1 MKNKILVSGK
11 QTKIGLSLKKHSID
25 SITATL
31 NKYFQDFI
39 SSSILF
45 SKDTFNFRCEINI
58 HLEKTI
64 FIKSHSLSNDAY
76 GAFNLANEK
85 IKKRIRRYHRKLT
98 DHRAKLEKKS
108 IDINASEYI
117 IENPEKVKL
126 SLNEKE
132 PVIIAESEEIIKTLT
147 VSEAIMLMDL
157 NDQNAIF
164 FKNTKNNRL
173 NILFKKSDGN
183 IGWLDPKKWHET
195 FRIYLQKFYFYRRPS
210 R

>member
-11 QTKIGLSLKKHSID
+11 QTKIGLSLKKHSIN
-25 SITATL
+25 SITTTL

-39 SSSILF
+39 SSNILF
-45 SKDTFNFRCEINI
+45 SKDTFNFKCEINI

-98 DHRAKLEKKS
+98 DHRAKFAKVDTKT
-108 IDINASEYI
+108 NANEYI
-117 IENPEKVKL
+117 IKNPEKVKINI
-126 SLNEKE
+126 SEKE
-132 PVIIAESEEIIKTLT
+132 PVIIAESDEIIKSLT

-164 FKNTKNNRL
+164 FKNTKNKRL
-173 NILFKKSDGN
+173 NLLFKRSDGN
-183 IGWLDPKKWHET
+183 IGWLDPK
-195 FRIYLQKFYFYRRPS
+195 
-210 R
+210 

>member
-11 QTKIGLSLKKHSID
+11 QTKIGLSLKKYSID
-25 SITATL
+25 SLNSTL
-31 NKYFQDFI
+31 NKYFQEFI

-45 SKDTFNFRCEINI
+45 SKDTFNFKCEISI

-64 FIKSHSLSNDAY
+64 FVKSHSLSNDAY

-98 DHRAKLEKKS
+98 DHRAKLAKKL
-108 IDINASEYI
+108 IETNASEYI
-117 IENPEKVKL
+117 IQNPEKVKL
-126 SLNEKE
+126 NTSEKE
-132 PVIIAESEEIIKTLT
+132 PVIIAESEEIIKSLT

-164 FKNTKNNRL
+164 FKNTKNKRL
-173 NILFKKSDGN
+173 NLLFKRSDGN
-183 IGWLDPKKWHET
+183 IGWLDPKKWDEA
-195 FRIYLQKFYFYRRPS
+195 FRIY
-210 R
+210 

>member
-11 QTKIGLSLKKHSID
+11 QTKIGLSLKKYSID
-25 SITATL
+25 SINSTL

-45 SKDTFNFRCEINI
+45 SKDTFNFKCEISI

-98 DHRAKLEKKS
+98 DHRAKLAKKDYRDKCKR
-108 IDINASEYI
+108 IHY
-117 IENPEKVKL
+117 
-126 SLNEKE
+126 
-132 PVIIAESEEIIKTLT
+132 
-147 VSEAIMLMDL
+147 
-157 NDQNAIF
+157 Q
-164 FKNTKNNRL
+164 
-173 NILFKKSDGN
+173 KSR
-183 IGWLDPKKWHET
+183 K
-195 FRIYLQKFYFYRRPS
+195 S
-210 R
+210 